1 MKDSTKLRNS
11 GEPYGALGGNTHALR
26 TQTSAWTEGW
36 DDYVAF
42 LIFFLSLGVRE
53 WVRMEGP
60 HGFSLVLHKNVAED
74 DAGSSWLTCNC
85 NHKRTEVNLALNPND
100 MGQPHPKQI
109 ESSQS
114 TGDGSALFIPSL
126 AARGGGLSVG
136 HEWPLFSVN
145 FAKVDQVD
153 QRKRE

>member
-1 MKDSTKLRNS
+1 MNIHGVRSPASQASMKDS
-11 GEPYGALGGNTHALR
+11 THALR

-42 LIFFLSLGVRE
+42 LTFFLFWE